1 MNMSW
6 LRHKLELLLIKK
18 TNVPL
23 QVINDNIIVTVL
35 LYSIY

>member
-23 QVINDNIIVTVL
+23 QVINDNIVTVL